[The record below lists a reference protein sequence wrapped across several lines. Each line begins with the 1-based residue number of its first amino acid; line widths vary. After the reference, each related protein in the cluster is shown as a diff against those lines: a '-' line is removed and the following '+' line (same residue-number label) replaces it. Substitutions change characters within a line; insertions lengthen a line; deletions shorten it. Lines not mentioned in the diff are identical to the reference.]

1 MQSQHKMFLS
11 KILNKHANPTLL
23 NCSMCLLLTSCPQT
37 SQQAFS
43 VLIILLSLNV
53 SVHAYLCVCDLGF
66 LYTSSGGC
74 LSVYWQMLNVSLGL
88 RGHPLP
94 STLNICTLTSLT
106 LHLGPKSGHVS
117 QCSLL
122 QQHAD
127 EDFYSSH
134 RDHASR
140 EEEAFILWPQ
150 TAIHSV
156 TNKSTPKQKLT
167 MSRSISSTPIELMRE
182 RERN

>member
-1 MQSQHKMFLS
+1 MIFLFVFSIKKMQSQHKMFLS

-66 LYTSSGGC
+66 VYTSSGGC

-88 RGHPLP
+88 RGHPPP
-94 STLNICTLTSLT
+94 STLNICTLPFLA
-106 LHLGPKSGHVS
+106 LHLGPKSGQVFQIH
-117 QCSLL
+117 C
-122 QQHAD
+122 
-127 EDFYSSH
+127 YSSMLTRTFTPATGIMPLEKKRH
-134 RDHASR
+134 SSCGPRQPY
-140 EEEAFILWPQ
+140 IVLQ
-150 TAIHSV
+150 TKV
-156 TNKSTPKQKLT
+156 PLN
-167 MSRSISSTPIELMRE
+167 RS
-182 RERN
+182 